1 MIDTIYIEE
10 SVRDHARTREICNR
24 YKDAKIIYCRQYTEI
39 FNRKAQNFRIQK
51 QNPALI
57 LARKFKNFVLPAP
70 ESYGI
75 GSSKNYYFSHM
86 LNCLYDCRYCF
97 LQGMYR
103 SAFYVL
109 FVNYEDFQD
118 EIIDINNKSGEDTWF
133 FTGYDCDSLAL
144 EPVTGF
150 MEFFSP
156 FFKNITGARFE
167 LRTKST
173 QVSTLLSQ
181 TPLDNCVVA
190 FSLSPDSI
198 ARALEHRA
206 PTLEKR
212 INAIK
217 KLQHA
222 GWQIGLRFDPVIYM
236 DGYKEVYS
244 DFFRKVFSQIDAP
257 SLHSVSLGAFRLPE
271 TYFKNIRKIFPDE
284 LLFAGPLEKRSGMV
298 SYEKQFESQLL
309 EFCESSILDYVSD
322 EIYFPCV

>member
-1 MIDTIYIEE
+1 MIDTIYIED

-24 YKDAKIIYCRQYTEI
+24 YKEANIIYCQQYTEI

-57 LARKFKNFVLPAP
+57 LARKFKNFVLEAPA
-70 ESYGI
+70 SYGI
-75 GSSKNYYFSHM
+75 GGSKNYYFSHM

-103 SAFYVL
+103 SAYYVL

-118 EIIDINNKSGEDTWF
+118 GITAITSKHGEDAWF

-156 FFKNITGARFE
+156 YFKKNTGAKFE

-173 QVSTLLSQ
+173 QISTLLSQ
-181 TPLDNCVVA
+181 SPLDNCVVA

-212 INAIK
+212 INAIR

-222 GWQIGLRFDPVIYM
+222 GWKIGLRFDPVIYI
-236 DGYKEVYS
+236 DGYQEIYS
-244 DFFRKVFSQIDAP
+244 DFFKAVFSKIDAQ
-257 SLHSVSLGAFRLPE
+257 SLHSVSLGTFRLPK

-284 LLFAGPLEKRSGMV
+284 LLFAGPLENISGMV
-298 SYEKQFESQLL
+298 SYEKELETQLL
-309 EFCESSILDYVSD
+309 KFCESNIRDYISD
-322 EIYFPCV
+322 KIYFPCT